1 MFCSRPVNADECDE
15 ATDDDF
21 VDDNDDAGN
30 EKEYQQEEENMN
42 ELKNLT

>member
-15 ATDDDF
+15 ATGDDS
-21 VDDNDDAGN
+21 VDENEDAGN